1 MISTARAWRPSMRRP
16 RRPVRDLLPRP
27 HAAWLALAARGDPPH
42 EAAREAG
49 RASAALLAFEAF
61 FREHQQPIF
70 GYLWRMTGDEQAAYD
85 LSQEAFLR
93 AWRHFD
99 RIRAYDLP
107 GGWLFRVAT
116 NLALK
121 HLRHSRVVAGLVVT
135 SVDAASALDAGA
147 TSPDP
152 AARLAEDDLVRDV
165 LLDLAPRPRAVLVL
179 HDAYGFTAAEIAS
192 MLAMTHAAAKM
203 MLSRA
208 REQFRVRY
216 RRRDDHDGQE
226 ARR

>member
-1 MISTARAWRPSMRRP
+1 MSTARSWHLPIRRP
-16 RRPVRDLLPRP
+16 GRPARGQLARVLT
-27 HAAWLALAARGDPPH
+27 AWYALSARGDPPRD
-42 EAAREAG
+42 EARDAD
-49 RASAALLAFEAF
+49 RASAPSLAFEAF

-99 RIRAYDLP
+99 RIHTYELP

-121 HLRHSRVVAGLVVT
+121 HLRHHRVVAGLVV
-135 SVDAASALDAGA
+135 SAMEAASALDTEAA
-147 TSPDP
+147 SSSDP
-152 AARLAEDDLVRDV
+152 AAHVADDDLVRDV
-165 LLDLAPRPRAVLVL
+165 LLDLAPRPRAVLAL
-179 HDAYGFTAAEIAS
+179 HDVYGFTTAEIAG

-216 RRRDDHDGQE
+216 RRHDNQE
-226 ARR
+226 PRP